1 MQGLSSYMGAG
12 FSVETS
18 AGNLSQIH
26 QLGQS
31 APGTQVNIAF
41 LGNETF
47 EQRLHAV
54 ATIADSGLEPVP
66 ILSAR
71 RIQSVEALESFLIRA
86 NGLTRVKTVFLVG
99 GDPVS
104 PQGPFIDSLALM
116 HSPILGRCVPEKV
129 VIAGYP
135 EGHPR
140 IHDDTL
146 WECLQLKVAHLESKG
161 FDVEITTQLAFD
173 ADAVVAWIER
183 VRRSGIQSL
192 IRIGVPAPAT
202 TVGLM
207 QFAAQCRVTTSL
219 VSLQKHGWPMPSTPE
234 RSSPE
239 NFLVNLQRGLDCRSL
254 GNIAFHIFPLGDLPF
269 AVQWFQTV

>member
-1 MQGLSSYMGAG
+1 MPGLSSYMCAG

-18 AGNLSQIH
+18 TGNLSQVH

-71 RIQSVEALESFLIRA
+71 RIQSAEALESFLIRA

-104 PQGPFIDSLALM
+104 PQGPFVDSLALV
-116 HSPILGRCVPEKV
+116 HSPILGRCAPEKV

-140 IHDDTL
+140 IRDGML
-146 WECLQLKVAHLESKG
+146 WECLQRKVAHLESEG
-161 FDVEITTQLAFD
+161 LDVEITTQLAFD
-173 ADAVVAWIER
+173 AEAVVAWVER

-202 TVGLM
+202 TVGLI

-219 VSLQKHGWPMPSTPE
+219 ISLQKHGWQTPSMPE
-234 RSSPE
+234 RVSPE
-239 NFLVNLQRGLDCRSL
+239 NFLVNLQRGLDRRSL
-254 GNIAFHIFPLGDLPF
+254 GNIAYHIFPLGDLPL
-269 AVQWFQTV
+269 AVQWFQTF